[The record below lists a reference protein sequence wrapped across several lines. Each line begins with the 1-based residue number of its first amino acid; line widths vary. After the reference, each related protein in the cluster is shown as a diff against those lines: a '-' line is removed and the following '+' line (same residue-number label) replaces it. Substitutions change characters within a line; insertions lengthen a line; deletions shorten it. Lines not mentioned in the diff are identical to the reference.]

1 MFNFRNIIPWPRAT
15 DYQKL
20 SEELYE
26 VGQHIKQEEIMANK
40 LGEFSYSVGPSVSF
54 ADGASITFKQT
65 GGLTTTVELGH
76 KHVQSLIGL
85 LETVLAHSGEPNE

>member
-1 MFNFRNIIPWPRAT
+1 MFNFRDLIPWPRAT

-20 SEELYE
+20 SEDMY
-26 VGQHIKQEEIMANK
+26 QAYKQEKIMANK
-40 LGEFSYSVGPSVSF
+40 VGDFSYSVGPSVSF

-65 GGLTTTVELGH
+65 GGLTTTVELGY